1 MSFDGDDEEEQL
13 IARPLTTSGDPLGVV
28 CRWGGLLVAVALLA
42 YAGLF
47 IGISLAQDDRTFR

>member
-28 CRWGGLLVAVALLA
+28 CRWGGLLVALGLLV
-42 YAGLF
+42 YATLF
-47 IGISLAQDDRTFR
+47 ISQ